1 MSNTVDNRVV
11 EMQFKNQDFERGIRQ
26 TITSLDGLKKALE
39 INTNSLDLSRVQ
51 READKL
57 NLANVTQAVESLSER
72 FSNLGIVGMTVMQR
86 LTNGAINL
94 VEKMGRLSIGQIL
107 TGGKG
112 RAQKVADARFKLDGL
127 LNDGEK
133 VADVFEAAS
142 DSVSDTAFG
151 LDEAVNIA
159 AMLTGSG
166 VDFERVANQASDL
179 DVALRGIAGAAA
191 MSNSSFED
199 IGRIFAQVKTAGRLM
214 GQDMMQLQGRTI
226 NVVAELSKYLN
237 KSQAEVQEMVHK
249 GQIDFNTFAAAMDN
263 SFGKQAKKSNETL
276 QGVLANIRAALSKIG
291 EIFYSGVIENKD
303 LIAFL
308 NRLKDGLN
316 EFKDTLKPLKDP
328 FANIIGSIG
337 KLGSSV
343 LGLFNIG
350 GSQKWSS
357 FIEMIAAAMNKVS
370 GFIDSVTDRV
380 NKFAE
385 DMHLTEVTEEVKET
399 VDDIVQATDKVKE
412 LANIIWFGDD
422 SGRNPYG
429 NGQTRVD
436 ALGNMYDQVQAYVN
450 AMKEADFDMEKADQ
464 IYAQTAVAN
473 SEEVTDAKKKEMEA
487 RLGLVKVSNDSAE
500 NAERTS
506 AAFSPLLKIF
516 GNIAKG
522 IMTIGRAFK
531 KVFSANDLKKSIGQV
546 TVHLG
551 RVVNAFDLTEERTGK
566 METFFVGLFNV
577 FKMVGDTLATLVGSG
592 FGLLANILPTIIDGI
607 MSFGEYIG
615 SAMSK
620 VKDFV
625 ESNNLLVRAGRFIV
639 DTFTKVSDTLK
650 EFFSR
655 FVELPAVQKLKEEF
669 IDIYERVGAKL
680 IKWFGDAKTAMGDFF
695 GSLDEADGSTMDRI
709 LGGINDALETMM
721 SLSTDAKGSISKFFA
736 KFKEGGDL
744 ENTAIYLEK
753 VQAGYNGVKKTSDA
767 LSKSKSVG
775 EFITNMRTAVGT
787 NGSDGVFTRVKGVM
801 DNMTKSIGK
810 IDLAKTTLIGLS
822 AALVG
827 ATVSF
832 SYLSFT
838 LTDAIKAF
846 SIVPQQLSGLLAAMR
861 GSFYEVTNYLKRKSL
876 AKEITQVAIAIG
888 VMCASIAAL
897 AIINSKYP
905 VMPAAIAMTMLMVV
919 FMGILSI
926 LTNITK
932 KITSAKKFN
941 DVMEGFSKVLLGLS
955 GSVFLLAAALAI
967 LSEIDFKNV
976 NAWVSLGV
984 LVGILGALIG
994 VTAIISKMNPQIKS
1008 SGLWLIFYAGSV
1020 WVLVSALKKLAELDV
1035 KNLKGKMKVLVE
1047 AMAIVATIALSSTFM
1062 SFGKGL
1068 AVIALVG
1075 SIILLESAL
1084 KWVIKYGLKTKDI
1097 KDNFASLAI
1106 AFVGLVLLAGYMIVI
1121 SRLVRKPEGVAASI
1135 LTTIVAIIAITR
1147 ALQKLSKIPFGK
1159 MMGSVLA
1166 LTILMGVVAGLIF
1179 VIGTYGQGARIRQA
1193 GATILKVAAALA
1205 LLGIVVTFLGYLDK
1219 DVVEQGFV
1227 VVSALTGLMAGL
1239 IVVTGFGG
1247 KIDPKAFIGMI
1258 GVISILAVLIALM
1271 SFIPDKLS
1279 LLESAGILGLTLLA
1293 FGTSMYL
1300 ASVQAKKV
1308 AVAEIAKMIDAVFV
1322 VATMLMGIMWLSK
1335 GDYMLMLTSAAS
1347 LSLALISMGE
1357 CARIMV
1363 EAFTKNGLGPAKM
1376 AEVRKTMVSMMAV
1389 VAVIGLMLTAISLA
1403 AGDNIATVAVAA
1415 LSMSGVLFA
1424 LAGVMKVINDKIPGG
1439 ANDVKKLNN
1448 KLSSLRYLL
1457 IAMGVIGGL
1466 IAVISFAAGSNWATV
1481 GMAAVAMA
1489 GLIAVL
1495 TGVYFALS
1503 KIPEGGKT
1511 MIAKAGALA
1520 LMSTA
1525 LIPAAVA
1532 LSLLANYDW
1541 QKMIGMAFAL
1551 GILVAAISG
1560 SLALLTALSKGGG
1573 FGIMLAAA
1581 GAITIVSL
1589 ALAGSAYILA
1599 KAVDVIVEA
1608 IGKLAKIKYK
1618 DIDIKTLNELV
1629 GLLLKL
1635 SLTSIVTAIGIG
1647 AISAALI
1654 ILGGALVVVGI
1665 GLSAILA
1672 TGASLVLAINKLLT
1686 TIERMSK
1693 SSKDISDGIKLIAN
1707 SMADSMKI
1715 VAVGLALAFALFVQ
1729 TLKTKA
1735 IIIGESIR
1743 DFIVT
1748 VIDIISEV
1756 KTDIYRHILDG
1767 ITGLFEMLEEELPE
1781 LFSHLNNVILL
1792 CLAELAINASTYGL
1806 LGAVIAS
1813 EFVIGLM
1820 NGLAGKADEL
1830 INTATWLTMS
1840 VIKAIRDTFDNYK
1853 DILGNKFEEWLSE
1866 GSSKFYKFI
1875 GYAYGATNPVLGYE
1889 ALKLSDEMKDNAKA
1903 AHRSF
1908 DDEWAALSEEMS
1920 EKNAKKF
1927 AEDQEEAI
1935 SNLDYNNIK
1944 YMTQA
1949 KQREAF
1955 DHSADA
1961 KDTAADNIEA
1971 LLNGTESALDMTD
1984 PDALK
1989 NKVANYFKD
1998 TIGVGTQDGYDEVK
2012 RDVIKNTQDLS
2023 EQQINAMKADGYR
2036 LNEAGTE
2043 WIKEIGKGAKE
2054 SVDGK
2059 EGSDVQSYISNFLTG
2074 DNGILGSFTDFN
2086 TDLTN
2091 MSDENG
2097 NSYIDGF
2104 VNTLT
2109 SDENLNKVSR
2119 AGTTIA
2125 SELDSAMNSKEG
2137 LDVNSPSKKAI
2148 KSANSY
2154 VEGLMY
2160 IMSATNNR
2168 NLSGAGVRAAN
2179 AIMGSLNNALSADST
2194 TNVFSPTIRPVLDS
2208 SNMGQYSGLMSVLDN
2223 QGTVRLAADSQISI
2237 NNSTQMQLAN
2247 QLNALRTDINKLAN
2261 TDFSHMMDGVN
2272 INVNADTTVDGTV
2285 LRKTASNY
2293 TIRQLNQEEMGY
2305 MMATGGRY

>member
-57 NLANVTQAVESLSER
+57 NLANITQAVESLSER
-72 FSNLGIVGMTVMQR
+72 FSNLGIIGMTVMQR

-94 VEKMGRLSIGQIL
+94 VEKMGSLSFGQIL

-133 VADVFEAAS
+133 VTEVFKAAS

-166 VDFERVANQASDL
+166 VNFERVANQASDL

-385 DMHLTEVTEEVKET
+385 DMHLKEVTEEVKET

-412 LANIIWFGDD
+412 LANVIWFGDD

-450 AMKEADFDMEKADQ
+450 AMKEANFDMEKADQ
-464 IYAQTAVAN
+464 IYAQTAVSN

-531 KVFSANDLKKSIGQV
+531 KVFSANGLKKSIGQI
-546 TVHLG
+546 TVHFG
-551 RVVNAFDLTEERTGK
+551 KIVDAFDLTEERTGK
-566 METFFVGLFNV
+566 METFFIGLFNI
-577 FKMVGDTLATLVGSG
+577 FKMVGDALATLVGSG
-592 FGLLANILPTIIDGI
+592 FGLLAKILPTIIDGI
-607 MSFGEYIG
+607 MSFGEFIG
-615 SAMSK
+615 SAMTK

-639 DTFTKVSDTLK
+639 DTFKKVSGTLK

-680 IKWFGDAKTAMGDFF
+680 IKWFDDAKTAMGDFF
-695 GSLDEADGSTMDRI
+695 GSLDKADGSTMDRI

-753 VQAGYNGVKKTSDA
+753 VQAGYDGVKKTSDA

-775 EFITNMRTAVGT
+775 EFVTNMRAAVG
-787 NGSDGVFTRVKGVM
+787 NGGGGGGVLEKAKGALDGIAESFNKL
-801 DNMTKSIGK
+801 
-810 IDLAKTTLIGLS
+810 DLAKMTLIGLS
-822 AALVG
+822 GSLIAASI
-827 ATVSF
+827 SF
-832 SYLSFT
+832 SYLTFNI
-838 LTDAIKAF
+838 TDAINAFATFPKMGLKALK
-846 SIVPQQLSGLLAAMR
+846 SIAGAFDGVR
-861 GSFYEVTNYLKRKSL
+861 DYFKRKGV
-876 AKEITQVAIAIG
+876 AQIITQVAIALGVLAISLAGLAIVGSKYDLMTPAYALTMVLG
-888 VMCASIAAL
+888 VM
-897 AIINSKYP
+897 
-905 VMPAAIAMTMLMVV
+905 TLMVAL
-919 FMGILSI
+919 IAQ
-926 LTNITK
+926 LTK
-932 KITSAKKFN
+932 SQKSAKKFN
-941 DVMEGFSKVLLGLS
+941 EMMDAFSKIILAMS
-955 GSVFLLAAALAI
+955 GGVFLLAAALSV
-967 LSEIDFKNV
+967 LSEIKWNK
-976 NAWVSLGV
+976 NAWISVGV
-984 LVGILGALIG
+984 LVGMLGALIG
-994 VTAIISKMNPQIKS
+994 VTAIISKMGPDIKS

-1020 WVLVSALKKLAELDV
+1020 WLLVSALKRLAELDV
-1035 KNLKGKMKVLVE
+1035 ADLKGKMLVLFE
-1047 AMAIVATIALSSTFM
+1047 AMGIVSMIALASSHM
-1062 SFGKGL
+1062 SIGKGL
-1068 AVIALVG
+1068 SVLALIG
-1075 SIILLESAL
+1075 SIILIESAL
-1084 KWVIKYGLKTKDI
+1084 KWVIKYGLKKQDI
-1097 KDNFASLAI
+1097 KQNQEALKVALVSLA
-1106 AFVGLVLLAGYMIVI
+1106 ALAGYMIVI
-1121 SRLVRKPEGVAASI
+1121 SWLVRKPEGIAASI
-1135 LTTIVAIIAITR
+1135 IATILSIIAVSR
-1147 ALQKLSKIPFGK
+1147 ALKKLSDIPGPSLLK
-1159 MMGSVLA
+1159 AVVA
-1166 LTILMGVVAGLIF
+1166 LTVLMAAVAGLIF
-1179 VIGTYGQGARIRQA
+1179 VIGVYGQGARIKQA
-1193 GATILKVAAALA
+1193 GTTILKTAVALGALG
-1205 LLGIVVTFLGYLDK
+1205 LVVTYLGYLPRQ
-1219 DVVEQGFV
+1219 VVEDGIGTV
-1227 VVSALTGLMAGL
+1227 VQLSALLAG
-1239 IVVTGFGG
+1239 IIYITKFGG
-1247 KIDPKAFIGMI
+1247 KVDPKAFIAMI
-1258 GVISILAVLIALM
+1258 GVIATLAILISLM
-1271 SFIPDKLS
+1271 SFIEDKES
-1279 LLESAGILGLTLLA
+1279 LLEAAGILGLALVA
-1293 FGTSMYL
+1293 FGTAMYL
-1300 ASVQAKKV
+1300 ASKEAKATSVKPI
-1308 AVAEIAKMIDAVFV
+1308 EKMIRAVLV
-1322 VATMLMGIMWLSK
+1322 IGAMLIGLSYLNK
-1335 GDYMLMLTSAAS
+1335 GDYLTMLSSAGAMS
-1347 LSLALISMGE
+1347 LVLLSLGK
-1357 CARIMV
+1357 CAELMMK
-1363 EAFTKNGLGPAKM
+1363 AFSTGGVGPAKM
-1376 AEVRKTMVSMMAV
+1376 KQVNRTILIMTLV
-1389 VAVIGLMLTAISLA
+1389 VASVGLMLSAITLAANGNWVSIIAAAASMGLVIYSLA
-1403 AGDNIATVAVAA
+1403 E
-1415 LSMSGVLFA
+1415 
-1424 LAGVMKVINDKIPGG
+1424 VMKMINDKIPGG
-1439 ANDVKKLNN
+1439 ANDVKILNN

-1503 KIPEGGKT
+1503 KIDKDGKT
-1511 MIAKAGALA
+1511 MIARAGALA

-1532 LSLLANYDW
+1532 LSLLASYDW
-1541 QKMIGMAFAL
+1541 QKMIGMAVAL

-1560 SLALLTALSKGGG
+1560 SLLLLTTLSKGGG
-1573 FGIMLAAA
+1573 FGIMLAVA

-1599 KAVDVIVEA
+1599 KAVNVIVDA

-1693 SSKDISDGIKLIAN
+1693 SSKDISDGIKLIAK
-1707 SMADSMKI
+1707 SMTDSMKI

-1735 IIIGESIR
+1735 VIIGESLR

-1756 KTDIYRHILDG
+1756 KTDIYRHILEG
-1767 ITGLFEMLEEELPE
+1767 ISGLFGMLEEELPE
-1781 LFSHLNNVILL
+1781 LFNHLNNVILL

-1813 EFVIGLM
+1813 EFAKGLM
-1820 NGLAGKADEL
+1820 DGLAGKVDDLTDSAV
-1830 INTATWLTMS
+1830 WLS
-1840 VIKAIRDTFDNYK
+1840 LSILKAIQDTFTKYK
-1853 DILGNKFEEWLSE
+1853 DLIGSKIEEIYSNASAKVWKGIE
-1866 GSSKFYKFI
+1866 I
-1875 GYAYGATNPVLGYE
+1875 GYGITNPVVGYMAAKNVKFLE
-1889 ALKLSDEMKDNAKA
+1889 DNANA
-1903 AHRSF
+1903 AANTLDNEYNR
-1908 DDEWAALSEEMS
+1908 LSAERGK
-1920 EKNAKKF
+1920 KNVEAYH
-1927 AEDQEEAI
+1927 EGQEEAVA
-1935 SNLDYNNIK
+1935 NLDYNNMK

-1961 KDTAADNIEA
+1961 NDTAADNIEA
-1971 LLNGTESALDMTD
+1971 LLNGTESALDMSD
-1984 PDALK
+1984 PDVLK
-1989 NKVANYFKD
+1989 NKLANYFKD
-1998 TIGVGTQDGYDEVK
+1998 TIGAGTQDGYDEVK
-2012 RDVIKNTQDLS
+2012 RDVVKNTQDLS

-2043 WIKEIGKGAKE
+2043 WIKEIGKGTKE

-2059 EGSDVQSYISNFLTG
+2059 EGSDIQSYISKFLTG

-2109 SDENLNKVSR
+2109 SKENLNKVSG
-2119 AGTTIA
+2119 AGTSIA
-2125 SELDSAMNSKEG
+2125 TALDSAVNSKEG

-2194 TNVFSPTIRPVLDS
+2194 SNAFSPTIRPVLDS
-2208 SNMGQYSGLMSVLDN
+2208 SNMSQYSGLMNVLDN

-2237 NNSTQMQLAN
+2237 NNSTQTQLAN

-2261 TDFSHMMDGVN
+2261 TDFSHMMDGVT
-2272 INVNADTTVDGTV
+2272 IDVSADTTVDGTV
-2285 LRKTASNY
+2285 LRKTASSY
-2293 TIRQLNQEEMGY
+2293 TIGQINKKQQGY
-2305 MMATGGRY
+2305 IMATGGRF